1 MLSLSAVGL
10 DVTQGDI
17 RLVGGTDQW
26 EGRVEIFLS
35 DEWGVVC
42 GYRSYYAAWTVCR
55 QLGYHD
61 YGNECTVLCGNA
73 YIH

>member
-1 MLSLSAVGL
+1 MHIVNAYNPINFPLGL

-17 RLVGGTDQW
+17 RLVGGTDPW

-42 GYRSYYAAWTVCR
+42 SYRSYAAWTVCR
-55 QLGYHD
+55 QLGYHV
-61 YGNECTVLCGNA
+61 YGRTE
-73 YIH
+73 